1 MKLLRKLITGVAV
14 ALAVLNLVFIVG
26 VALFAMTLPPE
37 MDTLALAADSS
48 ELGSEATDSVEKEAD

>member
-37 MDTLALAADSS
+37 MDTLALASDSP
-48 ELGSEATDSVEKEAD
+48 EPGSVTTDSVEKEAD

>member
-14 ALAVLNLVFIVG
+14 TLLVLKLVFIVG

-37 MDTLALAADSS
+37 MDTLALASDSS
-48 ELGSEATDSVEKEAD
+48 EPRSEATDIAEQEAD

>member
-37 MDTLALAADSS
+37 MDTLALASDSS
-48 ELGSEATDSVEKEAD
+48 EPRSEATGIAEQEAD

>member
-37 MDTLALAADSS
+37 MDTLALASDSS
-48 ELGSEATDSVEKEAD
+48 EPRSEATDIAEQEAD

>member
-37 MDTLALAADSS
+37 MDTLALASDSS
-48 ELGSEATDSVEKEAD
+48 EPGSEATDIVEKEAD

>member
-1 MKLLRKLITGVAV
+1 MKLLRKLLTGVAV

-37 MDTLALAADSS
+37 MDTLALASDSS
-48 ELGSEATDSVEKEAD
+48 ELGSEATDSGEKEAD

>member
-1 MKLLRKLITGVAV
+1 MKLLRKLLTGVAV

-37 MDTLALAADSS
+37 MDTLALASDSS
-48 ELGSEATDSVEKEAD
+48 ELRSEATDSVEKEAD

>member
-37 MDTLALAADSS
+37 MDTLALASDSS
-48 ELGSEATDSVEKEAD
+48 ELRSEATDSVEKEAD

>member
-1 MKLLRKLITGVAV
+1 MKLLRKLLTGVAV

-37 MDTLALAADSS
+37 MDTLALASDSS
-48 ELGSEATDSVEKEAD
+48 ELRSEATDIAEKEAD

>member
-37 MDTLALAADSS
+37 MDTLALASDSS
-48 ELGSEATDSVEKEAD
+48 EPRSEATDIAEKEAD

>member
-1 MKLLRKLITGVAV
+1 MKLLRKLLTGVAV

-37 MDTLALAADSS
+37 MDTLALASDSS
-48 ELGSEATDSVEKEAD
+48 EPRSEATDIAEQEAD

>member
-37 MDTLALAADSS
+37 MDTLALASDSS
-48 ELGSEATDSVEKEAD
+48 ELRSEATDIAEKEAD

>member
-37 MDTLALAADSS
+37 MDTLALASDSP
-48 ELGSEATDSVEKEAD
+48 ELGSVTTDSVEKEAD